1 AARAALTDVRMAPF
15 GAGGR
20 LLQVLNSP
28 FCSQCPAALVE
39 ALERSLDQIPDNC
52 HLLLTSS
59 NKPDA
64 RLKST
69 RLLKQRAHVESFQRP
84 AVWDSGGQRQMV
96 HRVVQAAGLRIDDP
110 GEQAL
115 ADAVGSDSGRLV
127 QELEKLSLYC
137 GDQPIDAQA
146 VALLVSTSSQ
156 TSLQVGDA
164 LAAGEIPRALQLLD
178 ELLAANEPPL
188 RILAGLA
195 AGSGWCCS
203 TRAASGMRRP
213 LPLPPASATPGGCT
227 CCASRPGAAAPSCSL
242 PFCASYWTWSG
253 PSSWADHP
261 GMLSGTRCCLWR
273 ATCHERRGGTCIS
286 DGANA
291 VLLAE
296 PRQWLP
302 GTAAVGTAHSKLWER
317 IIVCWRSVDHGAS
330 GAEIR
335 WYLRGLRGADP

>member
-1 AARAALTDVRMAPF
+1 MPVHLYWGDDGLALEQAVEALQRQVVDPAWQSFNLSRVDGSDSMAARAALTDVRMAPF

-188 RILAGLA
+188 RILAGLTSQIRGWLWVVLLDQSGERDAKAIAAA
-195 AGSGWCCS
+195 AGIGNPRRVYVLRKQ
-203 TRAASGMRRP
+203 TRGRSPQLFLALLRQLLDLERALKLGRP
-213 LPLPPASATPGGCT
+213 PRDAFRDALLPLAGH
-227 CCASRPGAAAPSCSL
+227 L
-242 PFCASYWTWSG
+242 P
-253 PSSWADHP
+253 
-261 GMLSGTRCCLWR
+261 
-273 ATCHERRGGTCIS
+273 
-286 DGANA
+286 
-291 VLLAE
+291 
-296 PRQWLP
+296 
-302 GTAAVGTAHSKLWER
+302 
-317 IIVCWRSVDHGAS
+317 
-330 GAEIR
+330 
-335 WYLRGLRGADP
+335 